1 MAKPLNA
8 SFLYLLSGLTVDP
21 HTKKVKRYVGH
32 SFMAIDNLKFI
43 AYISIIN
50 EKKNRITLEY
60 ESTLVNLFAALW
72 NFDIKM
78 MQKKPSKSSM
88 GQNLKEGP
96 SIYVR

>member
-1 MAKPLNA
+1 MTV
-8 SFLYLLSGLTVDP
+8 TVDP

-32 SFMAIDNLKFI
+32 SFMAIDDLTFI

-50 EKKNRITLEY
+50 KKNRITLEY
-60 ESTLVNLFAALW
+60 ESKLVNLFAALW

-96 SIYVR
+96 FIYVR

>member
-8 SFLYLLSGLTVDP
+8 SFMYLLSGLTVDP
-21 HTKKVKRYVGH
+21 HTKKVKKYDGH
-32 SFMAIDNLKFI
+32 GFMAIDDLKFI
-43 AYISIIN
+43 AYISIFN

-60 ESTLVNLFAALW
+60 ENTLVNLFAALW

-96 SIYVR
+96 SIYAR